1 MFIKIPFQ
9 ITNGNID
16 TEVNLKKS
24 VDNFI
29 DLLVSSH
36 LGHFK
41 SDPEFGFVFKNF
53 SFENFDEKKGTIA
66 NSISFFDYRGLYQL
80 SMPEKISKYDLLKL
94 FQEVWEK
101 LDVEISPSD
110 DYFCD
115 KSMVGSNRPGFEYG
129 LPNDYRQMLIELK
142 EFCR

>member
-29 DLLVSSH
+29 DLLVSTH

-53 SFENFDEKKGTIA
+53 SFENFDKKKGTIA
-66 NSISFFDYRGLYQL
+66 NSISFFDY
-80 SMPEKISKYDLLKL
+80 KISESSKNPQNFAYILKKNI
-94 FQEVWEK
+94 ETYEK
-101 LDVEISPSD
+101 
-110 DYFCD
+110 
-115 KSMVGSNRPGFEYG
+115 R
-129 LPNDYRQMLIELK
+129 IELHEITMNYNRTK
-142 EFCR
+142 RNIKLCVFGKLKTDQRPDYKHEINFHIW